1 MRLVVQRVSRAE
13 VRAGGE
19 VLGAIGRGAAVLVG
33 IGIGDTPDVVDRLAD
48 RLLGLRYFED
58 AAGRTNLAI
67 DEVDGAYLVV
77 SQFTLL
83 ADLRRGRRPG
93 FASAAPPDVA
103 DPMVERFVKRL
114 RDAGRTVATGRFGAQ
129 MEVDVVND
137 GPFTL
142 VLDAGAEG

>member
-1 MRLVVQRVSRAE
+1 MRIVVQRVSRAQ

-19 VLGAIGRGAAVLVG
+19 VLGVIGRGAAVLVG
-33 IGIGDTPDVVDRLAD
+33 IGVGDTLELVDRLAD

-58 AAGRTNLAI
+58 AGGRTNLAI
-67 DEVDGAYLVV
+67 DEVGGAYLVV

-93 FASAAPPDVA
+93 FNLAAPPEVA
-103 DPMVERFVKRL
+103 EPMVDRFVERL
-114 RDAGRTVATGRFGAQ
+114 RAAGRSVATGRFGRA
-129 MEVDVVND
+129 MELELVND

-142 VLDAGAEG
+142 VLEAAEG